1 MKKTKLILILVVIL
15 VIGVLGGRLWSYMS
29 KPEVVQRP
37 VVTFENMGHL
47 VSLKMNYSDVLE
59 YTKKRTQDIPIT
71 PYDLVLGSTR
81 VLLIARGDCS
91 IATDLREVKYA
102 QINPE
107 TKQVTLSVPLP
118 APLTVRINHDPKDQ
132 GGSYLY
138 NITKQGIEPLLP
150 DSSNQ
155 KAAIDEVFSEAE
167 SNIRAACSTPD
178 VIDQAKTNTVQVL
191 EGMFDA
197 VGWRGENLDV
207 GHTKVNFGSYL

>member
-91 IATDLREVKYA
+91 IATDLREV
-102 QINPE
+102 Q
-107 TKQVTLSVPLP
+107 
-118 APLTVRINHDPKDQ
+118 
-132 GGSYLY
+132 
-138 NITKQGIEPLLP
+138 
-150 DSSNQ
+150 
-155 KAAIDEVFSEAE
+155 
-167 SNIRAACSTPD
+167 
-178 VIDQAKTNTVQVL
+178 
-191 EGMFDA
+191 
-197 VGWRGENLDV
+197 
-207 GHTKVNFGSYL
+207 